1 MKMNNKAE
9 GGFMEAMAAVMI
21 ITVTLTA
28 FIGLLTYT
36 SISDT
41 GETIE
46 IETSYLN
53 KLSIKNE
60 KIVGDIQND
69 LQEQVDINE
78 YEFIRLTVKIIG
90 LVSDDIFII
99 YAGEKMTNN
108 VASETGTII
117 LQSDDGRRLAASYE
131 MVVWI

>member
-9 GGFMEAMAAVMI
+9 SGFMEAMAAVMI
-21 ITVTLTA
+21 VTVTLTA

-41 GETIE
+41 SETID
-46 IETSYLN
+46 IETAYLN
-53 KLSIKNE
+53 KLSIKSE
-60 KIVGDIQND
+60 KIVGNIQND

-78 YEFIRLTVKIIG
+78 YKSIRLTVKIIG
-90 LVSDDIFII
+90 LVSDDTFII
-99 YAGEKMTNN
+99 SAGEKTTNN
-108 VASETGTII
+108 VASKTGTIT

-131 MVVWI
+131 VVVWI